1 MLSYHGWFH
10 LPFCVYCIVQM
21 RDSARFCTPL
31 RASARLCTPLRAS
44 ARLCVLL
51 HTLCSPTCV
60 SELFV
65 SEDEPFLSVSPIVCI
80 SVYCISWDTLTLLSH
95 LCIRALCNRGW
106 KIFECLSHSVYQ
118 CILYQLGHFDFALP
132 PVYQGS
138 VYQRMKKI
146 FRCLSPCVSVYTAL
160 YIVSDFKLWLFS
172 SLCVSELHVTEALGA
187 LFQLLDTRDHWFLPC
202 AWILPRHILWCH

>member
-1 MLSYHGWFH
+1 MYFMLSYHGWVH
-10 LPFCVYCIVQM
+10 LPFCVYCIVYI
-21 RDSARFCTPL
+21 RASACLCAPL
-31 RASARLCTPLRAS
+31 RASARFCA
-44 ARLCVLL
+44 LL
-51 HTLCSPTCV
+51 HSAHP
-60 SELFV
+60 
-65 SEDEPFLSVSPIVCI
+65 
-80 SVYCISWDTLTLLSH
+80 LLSH
-95 LCIRALCNRGW
+95 LCIRALCIRGW
-106 KIFECLSHSVYQ
+106 IIFECLSHSLYQ

-138 VYQRMKKI
+138 VYQRMKKF

-202 AWILPRHILWCH
+202 AWLLPRHILWCH